1 MTTPGTTRLATD
13 RLDLRPVRP
22 DDLDH
27 FAPMDADP
35 EVMRYIA
42 GGRPRTR
49 EQAAAGVDRL
59 VRTWREHG
67 FGIFAATVRDS
78 GAVAGWVGLAIPA
91 FLPEVLPAVEIGW
104 RLRREF
110 WGHGYATEGARA
122 VLRWAFQDR
131 NLDRLISIRHV
142 DNVASGRV
150 MDKLGFTVERST
162 TVPET
167 GQPVL
172 VYQLSRGSVT
182 TVT

>member
-1 MTTPGTTRLATD
+1 MAISGTTRLSTG

-42 GGRPRTR
+42 HGRPRTR
-49 EQAAAGVDRL
+49 EQAATGVDRI

-67 FGIFAATVRDS
+67 FGIFTTTVRDT
-78 GAVAGWVGLAIPA
+78 GAVIGWVGLAIPA

-122 VLRWAFQDR
+122 VLRWAFEDR
-131 NLDRLISIRHV
+131 RLDRLISIRHV

-150 MDKLGFTVERST
+150 MEKLGFTVERTT

-167 GQPVL
+167 GQPVVVTEL
-172 VYQLSRGSVT
+172 NRGSVT